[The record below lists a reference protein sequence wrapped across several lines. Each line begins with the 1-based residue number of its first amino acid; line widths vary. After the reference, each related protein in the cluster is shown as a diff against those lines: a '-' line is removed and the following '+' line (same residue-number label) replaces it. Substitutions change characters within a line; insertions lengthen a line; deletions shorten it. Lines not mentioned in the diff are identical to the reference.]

1 MAENAIDAH
10 DLETIER
17 ILAATASTSGSGVL
31 PLSVLRCLADLF
43 PGAVAGVVS
52 ELDTRSGDHVGRRL
66 APRTRPVDAAPDDQA
81 DGAYADSLRVTFPAR
96 DRGRPVHVCV
106 TRSEPPFSTR
116 DRVLF
121 DLLAPRLEDLLVDAR
136 RQHDR
141 QSLSPRELRVLRL
154 VAEGA
159 SNAEVSAQLSVSVA
173 TVRKHLEHIYLKLGV
188 RNRTA
193 AARVLGD
200 GGSPPPMHP
209 SV

>member
-17 ILAATASTSGSGVL
+17 ILAATASTSGSGAL

-52 ELDTRSGDHVGRRL
+52 ELDARAGDQVGRRT
-66 APRTRPVDAAPDDQA
+66 AHRIRSVDGTSEDQS
-81 DGAYADSLRVTFPAR
+81 DGASADSLRVTFPAR
-96 DRGRPVHVCV
+96 SGTSRARLLHPVRAPVLDQGPRPV
-106 TRSEPPFSTR
+106 RP
-116 DRVLF
+116 
-121 DLLAPRLEDLLVDAR
+121 LAPRLKDLIVDGR

-141 QSLSPRELRVLRL
+141 QSHSPCELRVLRL

-159 SNAEVSAQLSVSVA
+159 SNAEESAQLSVSVA
-173 TVRKHLEHIYLKLGV
+173 TVRKHLEHIYLQLGV

-193 AARVLGD
+193 AARVLGN
-200 GGSPPPMHP
+200 GGPPPPKDP